1 MHRRDLL
8 ATGPLALAAAA
19 LTPASA
25 RAAPAGFKAAY
36 LVKRRADFSH
46 EAFET
51 YQLETHI
58 PLVHELPGLRHYTVD
73 FFRPGDAEEQPF
85 DGMAT
90 VWFDDRTAHDAAL
103 GSEAGQRAR
112 ADLPRFVD
120 TEKTVVLFGE
130 RGHARGFAG

>member
-25 RAAPAGFKAAY
+25 RAAPSDFKAAY
-36 LVKRRADFSH
+36 LVKRRADFSY

-58 PLVHELPGLRHYTVD
+58 PLVHELPGLRHYSFD
-73 FFRPGDAEEQPF
+73 FFRPGGTGDQPF

-90 VWFDDRTAHDAAL
+90 VWFDDRAAHDAAL
-103 GSEAGQRAR
+103 GSEAGQRAV
-112 ADLPRFVD
+112 ADLPRFLD
-120 TEKTVVLFGE
+120 TERTVVLFGE
-130 RGHARGFAG
+130 RGHARSFAG